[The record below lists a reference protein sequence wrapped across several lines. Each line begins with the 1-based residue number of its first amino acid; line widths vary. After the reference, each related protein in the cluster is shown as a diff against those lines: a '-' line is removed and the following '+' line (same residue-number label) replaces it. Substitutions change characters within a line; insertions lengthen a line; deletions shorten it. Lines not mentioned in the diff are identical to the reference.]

1 MSVSDRVFF
10 IETRYKKRDTL
21 LERSIISIYLMKA
34 NSSEFARNQRQNL
47 EIE

>member
-1 MSVSDRVFF
+1 MFVSDRVFL
-10 IETRYKKRDTL
+10 IETSYKKRDTL

-34 NSSEFARNQRQNL
+34 KSFEFARNQRQNL